1 MRKTYLL
8 LCLLVF
14 TLSLSACNPSP
25 PKEVVTSRND
35 GSFDSKVIQPAEE
48 SHAPDATEALAFSD
62 TFVSTDGSV
71 TFQIEVRN
79 TISTPNMPVVEVTPH
94 TITEEEARN
103 AAFALCGSSTTF
115 YEAEPTLN
123 ERYSKSEILAQINRW
138 APYTSAE
145 GMQQLFPRGDE
156 RSWESNAQTLR
167 ETIAY
172 MTSEYLGENS
182 PDYTRPLCQ
191 WTFHKSSY
199 YLYGAEAAATID
211 TSRDNDEISTWASMG
226 DGEDGRYHIV
236 TISRRNLD
244 DYKLNNI
251 YYSATTSGPLLVDY
265 ALYRAEKLRTD
276 RPTETQIEE
285 AIQKAQAIMD
295 QIGLGSWKV
304 VFSDIE
310 TASMGDVT
318 EYLINVTAVP
328 VFQGV
333 AAIQRPQL
341 DNLKSDTVYASN
353 YYLTEATFAFSYD
366 CTLMDFI
373 LYSPVDVKQVLNE
386 NVKTLT
392 PEELITRA
400 KEHLSLSDA
409 YEYGAPLENIVTEYT
424 CTVKISQVEYGLTR
438 TKAPNTDESYYYVPA
453 SVFRGSVEYCI
464 KDTGEVFY
472 FQEDV
477 PLLMLNAVD
486 GSVIPLTNE

>member
-1 MRKTYLL
+1 M
-8 LCLLVF
+8 
-14 TLSLSACNPSP
+14 
-25 PKEVVTSRND
+25 
-35 GSFDSKVIQPAEE
+35 
-48 SHAPDATEALAFSD
+48 
-62 TFVSTDGSV
+62 
-71 TFQIEVRN
+71 
-79 TISTPNMPVVEVTPH
+79 
-94 TITEEEARN
+94 
-103 AAFALCGSSTTF
+103 
-115 YEAEPTLN
+115 
-123 ERYSKSEILAQINRW
+123 
-138 APYTSAE
+138 
-145 GMQQLFPRGDE
+145 
-156 RSWESNAQTLR
+156 
-167 ETIAY
+167 
-172 MTSEYLGENS
+172 
-182 PDYTRPLCQ
+182 
-191 WTFHKSSY
+191 
-199 YLYGAEAAATID
+199 EAAATID
-211 TSRDNDEISTWASMG
+211 TSRDNDEISSWASMG

-276 RPTETQIEE
+276 RPTETQIEG

-392 PEELITRA
+392 PEELIMRA

-409 YEYGAPLENIVTEYT
+409 YEYGAPLENNHEG
-424 CTVKISQVEYGLTR
+424 YGR
-438 TKAPNTDESYYYVPA
+438 S
-453 SVFRGSVEYCI
+453 
-464 KDTGEVFY
+464 
-472 FQEDV
+472 
-477 PLLMLNAVD
+477 
-486 GSVIPLTNE
+486 